1 MGGSGGPFADMGG
14 RGVDDGADVVVGGGG
29 REEEADDDD
38 DGGGGGGGSM
48 PIPGRGWCIWWPLR
62 CGEWGGGIGGIG
74 GIGGR
79 SATEEEEVEVGGW

>member
-14 RGVDDGADVVVGGGG
+14 RGVDDDGAVEVVGGGG

-38 DGGGGGGGSM
+38 EDGGGGGGGGSI

-62 CGEWGGGIGGIG
+62 CGGWGGG
-74 GIGGR
+74 
-79 SATEEEEVEVGGW
+79 S